1 MATTKNADIILCE
14 GITEKYY
21 INSLRDILV
30 VRPEV
35 RPVKPYNMDEL
46 RCAIEECAKVGYTA
60 VHCLI
65 DMDNKVNNAKNMA
78 KYLKL
83 KQKYNGE
90 YVKKTECRV
99 YFYESLP
106 SIEIFFY
113 YYFENST
120 AEKTNDGLKS
130 WLKHKCGYE
139 TKPTFSFHNTFTRSG
154 GCLKNAISNS
164 KNSVRLRLDKS
175 YNCSYTEVNNLI
187 EYLGLK

>member
-1 MATTKNADIILCE
+1 MAAIKNADIILCE
-14 GITEKYY
+14 GITEEYY
-21 INSLRDILV
+21 IKSLKDILV
-30 VRPEV
+30 IRPDV

-46 RCAIEECAKVGYTA
+46 KCAIEEYAKIGYTA

-65 DMDNKVNNAKNMA
+65 DMDNKVSNAKNMD

-83 KQKYNGE
+83 KQKYDGG
-90 YVKKTECRV
+90 YVKKTECKV

-106 SIEIFFY
+106 SIELFFY

-139 TKPTFSFHNTFTRSG
+139 TKPTFSFHNTFTRNG
-154 GCLKNAISNS
+154 GCIKNAISNS

-175 YNCSYTEVNNLI
+175 YNCSYTEVSNLI

>member
-60 VHCLI
+60 VHCFI
-65 DMDNKVNNAKNMA
+65 DMDNKVNNAKNMD

-83 KQKYNGE
+83 KQKYDGG
-90 YVKKTECRV
+90 YVKKTECKV

-106 SIEIFFY
+106 SIELFFY

-139 TKPTFSFHNTFTRSG
+139 TKPTFSFHNTFTRNG
-154 GCLKNAISNS
+154 GCIKNAISNS

-175 YNCSYTEVNNLI
+175 YNCSYTEVSNLI